1 MYLSI
6 NPDNPQPRLISQVVD
21 CLKQGGVIIYPT
33 DTTYGIGC
41 DIFNRKA
48 VKKIFQIK
56 QRDSRKPFSF
66 ICKDLAEISNYAQV
80 SNFAFKIMKRYLPG
94 PYTFVLEATKIVPE
108 SLSTKQK
115 TVGVRIPD
123 NQICHAIVQELGHPL
138 VTTSANISGEKT
150 PADPYEI
157 NQHMGR
163 VVDMIIDGGISMDEA
178 STVISLLDDKIDV
191 LRQGC
196 GDTSWIERA

>member
-1 MYLSI
+1 MLLSI

-66 ICKDLAEISNYAQV
+66 ICHDLAEISNYAQV
-80 SNFAFKIMKRYLPG
+80 SNFAFKIMKRQLPG
-94 PYTFVLEATKIVPE
+94 PYTFILAATKIVPE
-108 SLSTKQK
+108 SLSTRQK
-115 TVGVRIPD
+115 TVGLRIPD
-123 NQICHAIVQELGHPL
+123 NAICQAIVKELGHPL
-138 VTTSANISGEKT
+138 VTTSANISGEAT

-157 NQHMGR
+157 HTHMGR
-163 VVDMIIDGGISMDEA
+163 LVDIVVDGGISMEEA
-178 STVISLLDDKIDV
+178 STVISLLDDQIEV
-191 LRQGC
+191 LRRGS
-196 GDTSWIERA
+196 GDISWIE

>member
-1 MYLSI
+1 MLLSI
-6 NPDNPQPRLISQVVD
+6 NPDNPQPRLIGQVVD
-21 CLKQGGVIIYPT
+21 CLHQGGVIIYPT

-56 QRDSRKPFSF
+56 KRDDRKPFSF
-66 ICKDLAEISNYAQV
+66 ICNDLAEISNYAQV

-108 SLSTKQK
+108 SLSTRQK

-123 NQICHAIVQELGHPL
+123 NAICQAIVRELGHPL
-138 VTTSANISGEKT
+138 VTTSANVAGEPT

-157 NQHMGR
+157 NDNLGR
-163 VVDMIIDGGISMDEA
+163 LVDMVIDGGISMDEA
-178 STVISLLDDKIDV
+178 STVISLLNDRIEV
-191 LRQGC
+191 LRQGS
-196 GDTSWIERA
+196 GDTSWIDQ